1 VTPTEETTMITRNDN
16 PIPPRPT
23 RYDVEDAIRNAI
35 FGVDETPLRNAY
47 TAELRDALVAA
58 GIDVGPALARELG
71 LAAARAVARTSI
83 VYADVAAETLEEI
96 L

>member
-1 VTPTEETTMITRNDN
+1 VTPTEETTMITRNEMSAA
-16 PIPPRPT
+16 IR
-23 RYDVEDAIRNAI
+23 DAIYAI
-35 FGVDETPLRNAY
+35 DETSLRNAY
-47 TAELRDALVAA
+47 TAELRDALTAA
-58 GIDVGPALARELG
+58 GIDVGPDLARELG